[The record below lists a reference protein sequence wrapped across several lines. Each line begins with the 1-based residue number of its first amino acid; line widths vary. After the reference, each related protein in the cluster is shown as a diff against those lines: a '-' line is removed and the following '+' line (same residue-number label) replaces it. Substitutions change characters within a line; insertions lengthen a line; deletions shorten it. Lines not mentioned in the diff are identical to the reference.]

1 MSASVDM
8 TMFITPKS
16 DQLNADDLIGGPRT
30 ITVTKV
36 SANQGSPEQP
46 VSIWFEGDGG
56 KPYKPCKSM
65 RRVLVHVWG
74 SDARSYAGRSMTLY
88 CDPSVQ
94 FGGMK
99 VGGIRISHMSHID
112 KEQTMALTATRAK
125 RAPFTVHPLKAE
137 PPALSPSDY
146 ESCCDVPAF
155 EALEKRRAEMWK
167 TIPTGDK
174 PKVKAASDAA
184 KARLS
189 STPAGKQDIDLAGI
203 TPQFDEVSALARIRE
218 QTTPEAVDA
227 VVTIVMRDFEVT
239 GRPLPPSI
247 EPAANDRKE
256 ALAQL

>member
-8 TMFITPKS
+8 TMFVTPKS

-46 VSIWFEGDGG
+46 VSIWFDGDNG

-74 SDARSYAGRSMTLY
+74 SDARGYVGRSMTLY
-88 CDPSVQ
+88 CDPGVQ

-125 RAPFTVHPLKAE
+125 RAPFTVQPLKVELGA
-137 PPALSPSDY
+137 PSPSDY
-146 ESCCDVPAF
+146 DGCRDLAAF
-155 EALEKRRAEMWK
+155 EALETRRGQVWRTMKPGAEK
-167 TIPTGDK
+167 EALK
-174 PKVKAASDAA
+174 NASDAA
-184 KARLS
+184 KARLAKPVTTYTAES
-189 STPAGKQDIDLAGI
+189 AIAALKACTDEASRASTW
-203 TPQFDEVSALARIRE
+203 SAICAAMDDVPLDV
-218 QTTPEAVDA
+218 EAVNQQ
-227 VVTIVMRDFEVT
+227 
-239 GRPLPPSI
+239 L
-247 EPAANDRKE
+247 KE
-256 ALAQL
+256 QFAL